1 MIIVFFAICKTAT
14 GDIYLGT
21 MFGLVRYNKQSD
33 DFDRIPELNGKF
45 IYDIKEDSAGNIWLA
60 TYANGV
66 YCYNVN
72 DRKWK
77 NYVHDDKDNTSLP
90 YNKVSSVFE
99 DSHRQIWLTTQG
111 EDSVYFIRSRRLLPV
126 TTLLMDCLVMLFIRL

>member
-1 MIIVFFAICKTAT
+1 MQSVKTAT

-111 EDSVYFIRSRRLLPV
+111 GGFCIFHSGVGDFLRV